1 MGERRLTPQGCI
13 SLGAIVLVTGLVCF
27 VIGFAFQFGA
37 LLVQQRT
44 GQPGATAPSP
54 SDTTATAIPTDTPA
68 PTSTATPEPTD
79 TPEPSATLE
88 PTDTPEP
95 TPTATPEPQT
105 YTVQGGDTLL
115 SIAQSFGVTV
125 DAILQANPEISDP
138 ELIRPGQ
145 EIVIPQ

>member
-1 MGERRLTPQGCI
+1 MGERQLTPQGCI

-27 VIGFAFQFGA
+27 VIGFAFQFGT
-37 LLVQQRT
+37 LIVQQRT
-44 GQPGATAPSP
+44 GQPAATAPSP
-54 SDTTATAIPTDTPA
+54 SEVTATPVPTDTPA
-68 PTSTATPEPTD
+68 PTATPAPTNTPEPTA
-79 TPEPSATLE
+79 TPE

-105 YTVQGGDTLL
+105 YTIQSGDTLL

-125 DAILQANPEISDP
+125 DAILQANPDITNP

-145 EIVIPQ
+145 EIVIPQQ